1 MKKKYPLVSILVPI
15 YNTADYIE
23 RCARSIFEQTYHNI
37 EVIFFDDK
45 TPDNS
50 IEILETLIHK
60 YEEQGL
66 RLPEVKIHRA
76 ISNLGLPEVRNRSMD
91 MAIGEYLFF
100 LDSDDYLP
108 ENAIE
113 LLVEKTLSSD
123 YDIVRGDFAQ
133 TSVGKIYRVW
143 QNKIPDDKDVYINMM
158 LNWCETVLSVWGGI
172 YRKSLFTDNNLEFLS
187 GHNMGEDF
195 CMSSRLLFCANK
207 IGYVPHVVYY
217 YESNPNSITHSFSE
231 KNAQD
236 LIVNSNYVYSF
247 YLTRDKDKIYYRSLI
262 IGRAKIKNYIL
273 CYLTKEKTNT
283 FENIFPEIKESHQLS
298 LWGMIKCWTVRRSP
312 FLFKVLN
319 KINSSY

>member
-108 ENAIE
+108 E
-113 LLVEKTLSSD
+113 
-123 YDIVRGDFAQ
+123 Y
-133 TSVGKIYRVW
+133 
-143 QNKIPDDKDVYINMM
+143 
-158 LNWCETVLSVWGGI
+158 GI
-172 YRKSLFTDNNLEFLS
+172 
-187 GHNMGEDF
+187 
-195 CMSSRLLFCANK
+195 
-207 IGYVPHVVYY
+207 
-217 YESNPNSITHSFSE
+217 
-231 KNAQD
+231 
-236 LIVNSNYVYSF
+236 
-247 YLTRDKDKIYYRSLI
+247 
-262 IGRAKIKNYIL
+262 
-273 CYLTKEKTNT
+273 
-283 FENIFPEIKESHQLS
+283 
-298 LWGMIKCWTVRRSP
+298 
-312 FLFKVLN
+312 
-319 KINSSY
+319 